1 MVNILNTNFI
11 YKEDESKKFIDD
23 AILNIK
29 KYKLEKYKENLLK
42 KIKEYE
48 AQGKLDETIKMS
60 QELIKVKKTLGAMK

>member
-1 MVNILNTNFI
+1 MKV
-11 YKEDESKKFIDD
+11 KKFIDD

>member
-1 MVNILNTNFI
+1 MKV
-11 YKEDESKKFIDD
+11 KKFIDD

-29 KYKLEKYKENLLK
+29 KYKLEKYKEDLLK

-48 AQGKLDETIKMS
+48 AKGNLDETIKMS

>member
-1 MVNILNTNFI
+1 MNILNANFI

-29 KYKLEKYKENLLK
+29 KYKLEKYKEDLLR

-48 AQGKLDETIKMS
+48 AQGNLDETIKMS
-60 QELIKVKKTLGAMK
+60 QELIKVKKTLGGAMK